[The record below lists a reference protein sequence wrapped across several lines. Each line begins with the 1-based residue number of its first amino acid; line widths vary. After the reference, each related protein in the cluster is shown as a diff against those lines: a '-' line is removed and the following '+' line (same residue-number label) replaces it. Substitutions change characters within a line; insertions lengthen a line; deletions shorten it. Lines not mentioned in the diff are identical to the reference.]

1 MWLFGKRVSI
11 KKVAQDEEEEELPE
25 ELPVFAPEIFTEKED
40 SAPSVPPEE
49 PNCPSEA
56 EELPGQETE
65 ETKDSMLFEEL
76 EVESVTPA
84 SVIEELQEDKQEGT
98 FREPEK
104 EEEESSSAC
113 AEKLYQQEKELSYSE
128 RIYALH
134 DGRLFWACPDATG
147 AVYLFEEFGEYIKVL
162 PAECD
167 AFFRIGGLEV
177 SFKGKIHR
185 TGNLE
190 YVFREKAFPFFR
202 QVKNKQEYDTA
213 EKEGYKPFRRSENG
227 KGMRMVNPVSLYR
240 MKDLTVLLEKIGGSP
255 AEENRK
261 YALAIPRR
269 LLEEVDGERQ
279 FKKLLCTMALRLE
292 GEEDCSFKVQV
303 LRVRKNL
310 AVCLPLKG
318 QPQVGD
324 RFVGNRITD
333 LALTEDG
340 TVILQIGNDRETP
353 LPLTEGTVEEG
364 QHLLAL
370 E

>member
-1 MWLFGKRVSI
+1 M
-11 KKVAQDEEEEELPE
+11 
-25 ELPVFAPEIFTEKED
+25 
-40 SAPSVPPEE
+40 
-49 PNCPSEA
+49 
-56 EELPGQETE
+56 
-65 ETKDSMLFEEL
+65 
-76 EVESVTPA
+76 
-84 SVIEELQEDKQEGT
+84 
-98 FREPEK
+98 
-104 EEEESSSAC
+104 
-113 AEKLYQQEKELSYSE
+113 YQQEKELSYSE

-227 KGMRMVNPVSLYR
+227 KGMRMVKPVSLYR

-279 FKKLLCTMALRLE
+279 FKKLLSTMAQRLE

-324 RFVGNRITD
+324 RFAGNRITD

>member
-56 EELPGQETE
+56 EELPGQETD

-84 SVIEELQEDKQEGT
+84 SVIEELQEDEREGT
-98 FREPEK
+98 FREPE
-104 EEEESSSAC
+104 EEEEASSEC

-202 QVKNKQEYDTA
+202 
-213 EKEGYKPFRRSENG
+213 RSENG
-227 KGMRMVNPVSLYR
+227 KGMRMVKPVSLYR

-279 FKKLLCTMALRLE
+279 FKKLLSTMAQRLE
-292 GEEDCSFKVQV
+292 GEEYCSFKVQV

-324 RFVGNRITD
+324 RFAGNRITD